1 MAEIDIRGKSR
12 GKVNEIALQF
22 AENLKGHIRI
32 HSLYVYGSA
41 VNGKITEDSDIDI
54 AVVSDGFTGDLVE
67 DRLMLMKM
75 RRSVDYR
82 IEPHPFMA
90 NEFNESD
97 PMAQEVIRT
106 GIQII

>member
-1 MAEIDIRGKSR
+1 MAEIDIR

-22 AENLKGHIRI
+22 AESLQGHIQIR
-32 HSLYVYGSA
+32 SLYVYGSS
-41 VNGKITEDSDIDI
+41 VNGGFTEDSDIDI
-54 AVVSDGFTGDLVE
+54 AVVADGFSGDVVE

-75 RRSVDYR
+75 RRSIDYR
-82 IEPHPFMA
+82 IEPHPFMT

-106 GIQII
+106 GIKII